1 MKHGRGKA
9 GLRGYATDCR
19 AEVTAKKRRGGEIKD
34 ALQTTLGKTGVH
46 PSPWPENVPHTF
58 PRDGRD
64 SSIFANFWHCILF
77 LRPQVRTTEEEENFS
92 WKILFSES
100 FQIQSAYEVYRV
112 DWMDAVQLN
121 RQAVVGM
128 KANLSSTFWGWS
140 KICDREKGQMFWT
153 DNGHLVT
160 MPKMCLKCVIGR

>member
-1 MKHGRGKA
+1 MKHGREAIIRKRETWKLKHGRGKA

-64 SSIFANFWHCILF
+64 SSMLLISDIVFFF
-77 LRPQVRTTEEEENFS
+77 
-92 WKILFSES
+92 
-100 FQIQSAYEVYRV
+100 
-112 DWMDAVQLN
+112 
-121 RQAVVGM
+121 
-128 KANLSSTFWGWS
+128 
-140 KICDREKGQMFWT
+140 
-153 DNGHLVT
+153 
-160 MPKMCLKCVIGR
+160 